1 MANQFTADIPNR
13 IVGYMNCGF
22 CQDELPDDL
31 SPEEYSWVQAG
42 VTPEGQVQVWCVR
55 HEATVALIDD
65 LKALKRG
72 FYESQFG
79 SLN

>member
-1 MANQFTADIPNR
+1 MANEFKADIPNQ

-42 VTPEGQVQVWCVR
+42 VTADGHIQVWCIR
-55 HEATVALIDD
+55 HSATVAIFDD
-65 LKALKRG
+65 IAALKSG
-72 FYESQFG
+72 FDRSQAAKG
-79 SLN
+79 H

>member
-1 MANQFTADIPNR
+1 MANQFTATIPNQ

-22 CQDELPDDL
+22 CQDELPDDQ

-42 VTPEGQVQVWCVR
+42 VTSDGRVQVWCIR
-55 HEATVALIDD
+55 HQATIALFDD

-72 FYESQFG
+72 FDESRFG